1 MTTRRKVWIGLIVII
16 VTLSILWVNRVWRE
30 DTSPLDETWSENSI
44 LFDFAQPS
52 AWDYW
57 RIVNDGVMG
66 GVSRSRMAQTE
77 QGTALFSGEVS
88 LENNGG
94 FASVEARFDAVDL
107 SSYDGIEITYRGD
120 GQRYGFNMR
129 DRPAWTVY
137 QADFVA
143 KSAKEGE
150 WNVIRIP
157 FDQLTPLSFGRRVRA
172 EPFDPK
178 SVITM
183 QLIISD
189 KQEGPFAI
197 EVQSIKAYQ
206 AVN

>member
-1 MTTRRKVWIGLIVII
+1 MNRKRKIGIGLIILV
-16 VTLSILWVNRVWRE
+16 VALSILVLNSSWRE
-30 DTSPLDETWSENSI
+30 DTEALDETWSENST
-44 LFDFAQPS
+44 LFDFAQSS

-66 GVSRSRMAQTE
+66 GVSSSRMTQTE
-77 QGTALFSGEVS
+77 EGTAVFTGDVS

-137 QADFVA
+137 QADFIA
-143 KSAKEGE
+143 KSVNEG
-150 WNVIRIP
+150 
-157 FDQLTPLSFGRRVRA
+157 
-172 EPFDPK
+172 K
-178 SVITM
+178 
-183 QLIISD
+183 
-189 KQEGPFAI
+189 
-197 EVQSIKAYQ
+197 
-206 AVN
+206 

>member
-1 MTTRRKVWIGLIVII
+1 MTSRRKVGIGLVVII
-16 VTLSILWVNRVWRE
+16 VTLSILLVNRVWRE
-30 DTSPLDETWSENSI
+30 DTEPLAESWSENSI
-44 LFDFAQPS
+44 LFDFSQPS
-52 AWDYW
+52 AWTYW

-66 GVSRSRMAQTE
+66 GVSSSRMAQTE
-77 QGTALFSGEVS
+77 EGTALFSGDVS

-120 GQRYGFNMR
+120 GQGYGFNMR
-129 DRPAWTVY
+129 HRPAWIVY

-143 KSAKEGE
+143 RQAEE
-150 WNVIRIP
+150 WQIVRIP
-157 FDQLTPLSFGRRVRA
+157 FDRLTALSFGRRVSA

-197 EVQSIKAYQ
+197 ELQSIKAYRD
-206 AVN
+206 

>member
-1 MTTRRKVWIGLIVII
+1 MTSRRKVGIGLIVII
-16 VTLSILWVNRVWRE
+16 VTLSILLVNRVWRE
-30 DTSPLDETWSENSI
+30 DTEPLDNTWSENSI
-44 LFDFAQPS
+44 LFNFAQPS

-66 GVSRSRMAQTE
+66 GVSSSRMAQTE
-77 QGTALFSGEVS
+77 EGTALFTGDVS

-137 QADFVA
+137 QADFEA
-143 KSAKEGE
+143 RQGEG
-150 WNVIRIP
+150 WQVVRIP
-157 FDQLTPLSFGRRVRA
+157 FDRLTALSFGRRVAA

-197 EVQSIKAYQ
+197 ELQSIKAYRD
-206 AVN
+206 NN